1 MKEIKKISTIDT
13 FSVRHP
19 VLRHSKPI
27 ESCQFEGDNLKST
40 VHFGLFVDENLIG
53 IVSVFRKNNS
63 IFNFENQFQIRGMA
77 ILKEHQKK
85 GYGKMLLEHAETYIK
100 NESGQLI
107 WFNARENAV
116 AFYEKLN
123 YIKVGN
129 PFNIADIGFH
139 YIMKKEI
146 GYCL

>member
-19 VLRHSKPI
+19 VLRHDKPI
-27 ESCQFEGDNLKST
+27 ESCQFEGDNLETT

-85 GYGKMLLEHAETYIK
+85 GYGKMLLEHAETYVK

-129 PFNIADIGFH
+129 PFIISDIGFH

-146 GYCL
+146 G